1 MKSLYSLWALVALA
15 VAVAGA
21 PAARAADAPPTARDK
36 QCDLTA
42 KAATECQAACE
53 KAFRHCAGL
62 VAAGKSDHA
71 RTAALCLHC
80 SEFCALTAKV
90 AGRRCELTLFACE
103 ACAKACD
110 LCGTECAKYSDAP
123 EMKACAEECKTCAAL
138 CREGLKQPAQ
148 K

>member
-1 MKSLYSLWALVALA
+1 MKLLYTLAALIALA
-15 VAVAGA
+15 ATLAVG
-21 PAARAADAPPTARDK
+21 PLAARAADAPSAARDK

-42 KAATECQAACE
+42 KAATDCQAACE

-62 VAAGKSDHA
+62 VAAGKPEHA
-71 RTAALCLHC
+71 RAAALCLHC

-90 AGRRCELTLFACE
+90 AGRRCETCVFASE

-110 LCGTECAKYSDAP
+110 LCGIECAKYPDAP
-123 EMKACAEECKTCAAL
+123 EMKACADECKACAAL
-138 CREGLKQPAQ
+138 CREGAKPAP